1 MNGLAY
7 GHGAMICYDI
17 IEGRP
22 RHYHRPH
29 EQTTPISWRAGSR
42 LIVSVPME
50 AVEAIDR
57 LIAYPY
63 GRDHPAHGN
72 RSEFVRLAIRE
83 KLNREKR
90 RRTYPLSG

>member
-1 MNGLAY
+1 MLLRDDRAIIIGRMSKIRRF
-7 GHGAMICYDI
+7 HG
-17 IEGRP
+17 EP
-22 RHYHRPH
+22 V
-29 EQTTPISWRAGSR
+29 SR

>member
-1 MNGLAY
+1 
-7 GHGAMICYDI
+7 
-17 IEGRP
+17 
-22 RHYHRPH
+22 
-29 EQTTPISWRAGSR
+29 
-42 LIVSVPME
+42 ME